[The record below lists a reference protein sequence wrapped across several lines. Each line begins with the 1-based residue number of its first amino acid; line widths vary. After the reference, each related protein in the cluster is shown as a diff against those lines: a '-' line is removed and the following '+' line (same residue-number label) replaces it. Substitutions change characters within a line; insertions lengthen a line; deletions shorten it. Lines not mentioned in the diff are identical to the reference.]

1 MMRRIHPD
9 AWRAIA
15 SGAGDA
21 ALGEGGQAPCF
32 DAANKCADITAA
44 PVEIKHDIDDALAGG
59 VVSPL
64 AAATGGADDRLAL
77 VLKALI
83 LKALI
88 LKALILIGLV
98 GLVSIRLVRMGEQ

>member
-1 MMRRIHPD
+1 MMWCIHPD
-9 AWRAIA
+9 AGRAIA

-21 ALGEGGQAPCF
+21 ALGEGGHAPCF

-64 AAATGGADDRLAL
+64 AAATGGADDQL
-77 VLKALI
+77 VLI

-98 GLVSIRLVRMGEQ
+98 SIRLVRMGEQ

>member
-1 MMRRIHPD
+1 MMWCIHPD
-9 AWRAIA
+9 AGRAIA

-21 ALGEGGQAPCF
+21 ALGEGGHAPCF

-77 VLKALI
+77 I
-83 LKALI
+83 LKV
-88 LKALILIGLV
+88 LILI